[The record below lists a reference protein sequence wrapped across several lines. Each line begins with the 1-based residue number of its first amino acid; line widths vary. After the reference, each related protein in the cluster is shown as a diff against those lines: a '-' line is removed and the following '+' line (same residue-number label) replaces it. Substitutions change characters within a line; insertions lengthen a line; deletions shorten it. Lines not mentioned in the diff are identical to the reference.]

1 MLTLPATFG
10 SVWLMATHATTAA
23 RGIVPQFTQGDR
35 LRKAR
40 EHSGLHMRDLAAE
53 IGVSEASVS
62 RYESGK
68 QRPRRATVL
77 TWALATGVDFD
88 WLFDGDGSTEPPPQV
103 GAGIRNEISRPFIS
117 AGEPHRRHTS
127 RASRPRT
134 ARLGGLTLAA
144 A

>member
-1 MLTLPATFG
+1 
-10 SVWLMATHATTAA
+10 MATHATTATRAA
-23 RGIVPQFTQGDR
+23 RGVVPQFTQGDR

-68 QRPRRATVL
+68 QKPRRATVL

-103 GAGIRNEISRPFIS
+103 GAGFRNRRSRTFIS
-117 AGEPHRRHTS
+117 ADEPHRSHAGRPE
-127 RASRPRT
+127 RPRA